1 MERIASRLSII
12 FVLAATGATGCDT
25 GCDVGDTTCEDEFIL
40 VCVQEMEDPWEEDDG
55 SCGFLCDLFEI
66 WDSDTYWTEK
76 TDCSKLDKICVEKTN
91 DHGQTYADCGFD
103 PDL

>member
-1 MERIASRLSII
+1 M
-12 FVLAATGATGCDT
+12 
-25 GCDVGDTTCEDEFIL
+25 CEDEFIL
-40 VCVQEMEDPWEEDDG
+40 VCVQEMEEPWEEDDG

-91 DHGQTYADCGFD
+91 DQVREYADCGFD
-103 PDL
+103 PGQ